1 MSSSHPI
8 PVRVFVVV
16 SFPFTFSLEES
27 SGFSSRACATRQ
39 REFLASLNPRTFVS
53 VSRSRGD
60 HSEPP
65 LCTFRTGV
73 IPEVVVSHPNSSRT
87 ERFPRPCVQEKV
99 GVLSKE
105 KQTFTG
111 ARGRESAPLPRGR
124 EGTEPLSRTHLSAI
138 ALGGLGHRV
147 LVSLSMRH
155 YSGPGVLETLNPTD
169 DVRFGNGRNTNGSL

>member
-1 MSSSHPI
+1 MLFRS
-8 PVRVFVVV
+8 RVFVVV

-27 SGFSSRACATRQ
+27 SGFSSRAWATRQ

-111 ARGRESAPLPRGR
+111 ALGREGFPLPRGR
-124 EGTEPLSRTHLSAI
+124 EGTEPLSRTILVASAT
-138 ALGGLGHRV
+138 GGLGRCW
-147 LVSLSMRH
+147 LSLLIMRLTAD
-155 YSGPGVLETLNPTD
+155 PGVLETLNPTD
-169 DVRFGNGRNTNGSL
+169 EGSFGKGRNTYET

>member
-1 MSSSHPI
+1 M
-8 PVRVFVVV
+8 VVF
-16 SFPFTFSLEES
+16 SPFSFSLEEV
-27 SGFSSRACATRQ
+27 SGFSTPAWASRQ
-39 REFLASLNPRTFVS
+39 KGILAPFNPRILWFVS
-53 VSRSRGD
+53 FLRGT

-65 LCTFRTGV
+65 LCASCTGF

-87 ERFPRPCVQEKV
+87 EKLPRPWVQEKV